1 MCIQCARYQRDV
13 PIYDPQGPACR
24 FVLVA
29 VSWLMHT
36 IDSTILDRHLL
47 TQVAS
52 THGGNILWSG
62 RGEHRTYLEVAAIV
76 RARCTQLQNA
86 GVRGRVPITLPN
98 SAEFLYTFFAMLE
111 AGIVPV
117 LLNPGLTA
125 PERHAIRVDSSAS
138 WAVESS
144 GSASVVRALDR
155 AGAVLREFPLAM
167 SQEGCLLPGPYSV
180 DPSGQADSEAVMF
193 YTSGSTGRMKGVVH
207 TVSSL
212 LSNAALVARAVG
224 IQSTDRHLLAVPFFH
239 SFGFTFGVLSAVAS
253 GAAIVNPENVG
264 ALGLL
269 EQVERHSVSVL
280 VCGVSLLRQLVVLAR
295 TQRPNL
301 SSLRLVAVGGSAL
314 PPNVAAEAMETICP
328 LVLNLYGT
336 SETGGVAVG
345 LPSDPREK
353 VGTVGRPL
361 PGIELRIVNDER
373 QPVECGSLGE
383 IACRTDGCFRE
394 YLNMED
400 ATHRAKDEAG
410 WYYTGDVGHL
420 DQDGYLSIT
429 GRKDDVI
436 AKSGFKIYPKEIDL
450 VLSAL
455 PQVAECVVVGVPDVR
470 LGQRIRAV
478 VQAAPS
484 SGLSV
489 RELRTA
495 CAERVIYYK
504 VPDEII
510 LVDALPR
517 TPTGK
522 VDMRLIRSTEWPA
535 PGMAS

>member
-1 MCIQCARYQRDV
+1 
-13 PIYDPQGPACR
+13 
-24 FVLVA
+24 
-29 VSWLMHT
+29 MHT
-36 IDSTILDRHLL
+36 IDSTILDCHLL
-47 TQVAS
+47 TRMAS
-52 THGGNILWSG
+52 AHSDNILWSG
-62 RGEHRTYLEVAAIV
+62 RGEYRTYAEVAEIV
-76 RARCTQLQNA
+76 RARCAHLLSA
-86 GVRGRVPITLPN
+86 GVRGRVPLTLPN
-98 SAEFLYTFFAMLE
+98 SAEFLYTFFAMFE

-125 PERHAIRVDSSAS
+125 PERHAIRVDCSAS

-144 GSASVVRALDR
+144 EAVPVVHALDG
-155 AGAVLREFPLAM
+155 AGAVLREFSLTG
-167 SQEGCLLPGPYSV
+167 SQGEAGMRIGSYSAAQA
-180 DPSGQADSEAVMF
+180 GQTAPEAVMF

-212 LSNAALVARAVG
+212 LRNATLVARTIG
-224 IQSTDRHLLAVPFFH
+224 IQSTDRYLLAVPFFH

-269 EQVERHSVSVL
+269 EQIERHSVSVL
-280 VCGVSLLRQLVVLAR
+280 VCGASLLRQLVVLAR
-295 TQRPNL
+295 TQRTNL

-314 PPNVAAEAMETICP
+314 PPNVIAEAMETICP
-328 LVLNLYGT
+328 LVVNLYGT
-336 SETGGVAVG
+336 SETGGVAIS
-345 LPSDPREK
+345 LSSDPREK
-353 VGTVGRPL
+353 IGTVGKPL
-361 PGIELRIVNDER
+361 PGIEVRIVNDEH
-373 QPVECGSLGE
+373 QPLECGSLGE

-400 ATHRAKDEAG
+400 ATRRAKDEAG
-410 WYYTGDVGHL
+410 WYYTGDVGLL

-470 LGQRIRAV
+470 VGQRIRAV

-484 SGLSV
+484 SRLSV
-489 RELRTA
+489 RDLRAA

-510 LVDALPR
+510 LVDSLPR

-522 VDMRLIRSTEWPA
+522 VDMRLIRSNEWPA